1 MSELRTMPAFV
12 ALYCDEELIV
22 LLQVLQFGT
31 LLFEI

>member
-22 LLQVLQFGT
+22 LLQVLRT